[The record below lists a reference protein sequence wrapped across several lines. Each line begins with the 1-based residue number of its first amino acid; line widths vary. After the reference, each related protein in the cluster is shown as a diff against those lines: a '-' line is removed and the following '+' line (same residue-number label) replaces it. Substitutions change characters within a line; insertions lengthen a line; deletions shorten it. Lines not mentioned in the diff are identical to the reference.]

1 MTKRAKPSK
10 PSRKVTTKPVLSD
23 LKPSGA
29 AAIKGGKGTS
39 TNERRK
45 DPYKNFNF

>member
-1 MTKRAKPSK
+1 MAKRAKTSK
-10 PSRKVTTKPVLSD
+10 PGRKATTKPVLAD
-23 LKPSGA
+23 LKPTGER
-29 AAIKGGKGTS
+29 AIKGGKGTS